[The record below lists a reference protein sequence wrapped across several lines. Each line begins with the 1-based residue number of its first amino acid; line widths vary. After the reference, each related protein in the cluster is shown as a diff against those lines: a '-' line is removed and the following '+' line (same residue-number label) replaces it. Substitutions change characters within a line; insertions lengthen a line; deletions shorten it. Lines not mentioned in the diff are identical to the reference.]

1 MIRRPPRSTLSSS
14 SAASDV
20 YKRQVSTQSTGNG
33 PRTMGCGGSNE
44 QDAKRAEAARIN
56 ASELLTLKMIQP
68 MEWSVQA
75 HALDTVRTLLGMCAT
90 QLGLEERH
98 GGLLELVFSEEQIKD
113 HSSTLQSAGLMN
125 EAEFEVVHESGD
137 VNTILEESAAAKLVD
152 IYKAVENE
160 KVSEVALVCKYDPE
174 RVVNARTEG
183 RALDRELT
191 PLHFA
196 GMYNDN
202 TQITVQDR
210 RRKGWIR

>member
-1 MIRRPPRSTLSSS
+1 
-14 SAASDV
+14 
-20 YKRQVSTQSTGNG
+20 
-33 PRTMGCGGSNE
+33 
-44 QDAKRAEAARIN
+44 
-56 ASELLTLKMIQP
+56 MIQP